1 MSYAVGECWWDR
13 SWNPVGGCTHVST
26 GCRNCYAQREAG
38 TRQTRHRIALHEET
52 TDWHRGRPVWN
63 GRLAVWPPDHPGW
76 TWPLRW
82 RGADN
87 PVLGAGKPSLVFVA
101 DMADLF
107 HEGRPKWILDEV
119 VATIAA
125 SRHIGQL
132 LTKRTERMVEYFTGP
147 RSDQTLERW
156 QRKFW
161 AGFSAERQ
169 SEFDERW
176 SHMRELAARGWTV
189 FVSLA
194 PMIGPVRLPPD
205 FLSYGDRVWAIC
217 SGEQGKH
224 AREMDPDWARAVRDQ
239 CAEARVPFFML
250 QMARKRPIPP
260 DLAVREFPR
269 VGDEAAA
276 LTTGQQNAA
285 PPGAR
290 RETANLKQCARSR
303 SLT

>member
-1 MSYAVGECWWDR
+1 M
-13 SWNPVGGCTHVST
+13 GGCTHVST

-107 HEGRPKWILDEV
+107 HEGRPTGIIDEV
-119 VATIAA
+119 VATIVA

-132 LTKRTERMVEYFTGP
+132 LTKRAERMVEYFTGP

-156 QRKFW
+156 QRKLW
-161 AGFSAERQ
+161 LGFSAERQ
-169 SEFDERW
+169 REFDARW

-189 FVSLA
+189 FASLA
-194 PMIGPVRLPPD
+194 PLIAPMTLPPD
-205 FLSYGDRVWAIC
+205 FLAHGERIWVIA
-217 SGEQGKH
+217 SGEQG
-224 AREMDPDWARAVRDQ
+224 ANARAMDAAWAGAVKDQ
-239 CAEARVPFFML
+239 CAAAGVPFFML
-250 QMARKRPIPP
+250 QMAHKRPIPP
-260 DLAVREFPR
+260 DLLVREFPR
-269 VGDEAAA
+269 VADEVI
-276 LTTGQQNAA
+276 
-285 PPGAR
+285 AR
-290 RETANLKQCARSR
+290 RTTPSSASR
-303 SLT
+303 LAAEDGAHQRASRTCGDRNEIENREGPRRES